1 MPQRPPRFW
10 ALSGRD
16 RHPPDATDYG
26 RTMHSIAP
34 LILGSFCLN
43 FEENAMFRS
52 LLHQN
57 LTLSLR

>member
-26 RTMHSIAP
+26 KTMHSIAP
-34 LILGSFCLN
+34 LILSSFCLN
-43 FEENAMFRS
+43 LKKMQCSVAFS
-52 LLHQN
+52 IK
-57 LTLSLR
+57 T